1 MKTII
6 KSALPTRIKKFLD
19 KTYQNLRFYNESL
32 QDIRKYKKFSK
43 NNQFRNQSM
52 AEAEL
57 IFYYHKIEKGLSL
70 SKPKKSFGYET
81 VLKLIKLLK
90 EYISNYGW
98 DNTALVTLKNLKQ
111 YIEFNEE
118 HGGDVSTIKNAV
130 SVLERQLG
138 ERPCDQGGTKF
149 IKKQSDIT
157 PYLVDF
163 EGLAYSRHSIR
174 NFTGGKVED
183 DVIYRAI
190 NIAQKTPSV
199 CNRQSS
205 RVYVYNDGFY
215 KRKVLSFQ
223 NGNKGFGDSA
233 DKVLLITTKID
244 HFVGVNERNQNF
256 IDGGMYA
263 MSLIYSLHS
272 LGVGTCAL
280 NLALPNKKEETLKR
294 AGDVPEDERVIMMI
308 AVGQIPEQLKVAA
321 SPRREVGRVTK
332 WF

>member
-6 KSALPTRIKKFLD
+6 KSALPTRFKKILS
-19 KTYQNLRFYNESL
+19 KTYQSSKFYNESL
-32 QDIRKYKKFSK
+32 QDIKKYKKFSK
-43 NNQFRNQSM
+43 NKKFMNQSM

-70 SKPKKSFGYET
+70 SKPKKRFGYEA
-81 VLKLIKLLK
+81 VLKLMKLLK

-98 DNTALVTLKNLKQ
+98 DDTALVTLKNLKQ
-111 YIEFNEE
+111 YVEFNEE
-118 HGGDVSTIKNAV
+118 HGVDVTTINKAV
-130 SVLERQLG
+130 SVLERQLVS
-138 ERPCDQGGTKF
+138 RPSEEGGTKF
-149 IKKQSDIT
+149 LNKQSDIT

-174 NFTGGKVED
+174 DFTGEKVED
-183 DVIYRAI
+183 DIIHRAI

-205 RVYVYNDGFY
+205 RVYVYNDEFY
-215 KRKVLSFQ
+215 KRKVFSFQ

-321 SPRREVGRVTK
+321 SPRREVSRVTK